1 MPKGAL
7 LPVPIICSVRF
18 GAVMSLAPGE
28 DKDAFLERAR
38 AAVIRLAS

>member
-1 MPKGAL
+1 L
-7 LPVPIICSVRF
+7 S
-18 GAVMSLAPGE
+18 SLGPGE